1 MGGKFRLFIL
11 AGMIAILLSVPDRV
25 EAADGDF
32 GEALHWEYE
41 DGLLTI
47 SGTGTMPDCG

>member
-25 EAADGDF
+25 EAADG
-32 GEALHWEYE
+32 WESKS
-41 DGLLTI
+41 DKG
-47 SGTGTMPDCG
+47 